1 MPVALRLIFLIMVG
15 LPGEGPAA
23 QASDVGAPDEDRAP
37 VVIQGR
43 QFKPDRTLLHQ
54 GRKARLVFTN
64 LDSELH
70 TFAPSG
76 LFAGERFTIAGN
88 GAPEF
93 GPEGL
98 KRVIIPPDGVA
109 EISFTPTNRGQY
121 RYICDMPGHQM
132 SALIIVE

>member
-1 MPVALRLIFLIMVG
+1 MAIPLRLIILITACLAGNAGAV
-15 LPGEGPAA
+15 
-23 QASDVGAPDEDRAP
+23 ASEFAMPDEDRAT
-37 VVIQGR
+37 VLIQGR
-43 QFKPDRTLLHQ
+43 QFTPERTTLRH
-54 GRKARLVFTN
+54 GRKARLVFSN

-76 LFAGERFTIAGN
+76 LLAVGSFNISGN

-98 KRVIIPPDGVA
+98 KRVIIPPDGSA
-109 EISFTPTNRGQY
+109 EISFTPTVPGEY
-121 RYICDMPGHQM
+121 RYMCDMPGHQM